1 MSFQIYVGVF
11 VGDDGYVRIA
21 DRLKAPDS
29 NVETYSLYGFFRAF
43 CSSLRAWVRIPLLIS
58 VFFKYIFLN
67 IYALT

>member
-29 NVETYSLYGFFRAF
+29 NVETYSLYGFFRE
-43 CSSLRAWVRIPLLIS
+43 ILLFSESVGSDPTSNIS
-58 VFFKYIFLN
+58 FF
-67 IYALT
+67 